1 MTLPVTITCINH
13 LWTFYLFAF
22 LYGANRLRPIILRFL
37 VYYRLVIMMEKHVAY
52 NRAGANRNL
61 LNLDCDPVGA
71 NHKMERSLR
80 IGGRLTGKKMDASM

>member
-1 MTLPVTITCINH
+1 MK
-13 LWTFYLFAF
+13 
-22 LYGANRLRPIILRFL
+22 
-37 VYYRLVIMMEKHVAY
+37 EKHVAY

-80 IGGRLTGKKMDASM
+80 MGGRLTGKKMDASM

>member
-1 MTLPVTITCINH
+1 VDLLFVCVLVRRKSTSPHNSRISGLLPLN
-13 LWTFYLFAF
+13 
-22 LYGANRLRPIILRFL
+22 GMSKG
-37 VYYRLVIMMEKHVAY
+37 LVIMKEKHVAY

-80 IGGRLTGKKMDASM
+80 MGGRLTGKKMDASM